1 MLSLTEL
8 ESLRDEFIRFLVV
21 NGIDALQWEEMKSND
36 PVGYGAWL
44 EKFSD
49 LVMDDVLTRVQYI
62 DHYESGKYRVF
73 RCEADRICLIG
84 IDAVDA
90 SLALDD
96 FMSRLSVEEDGFSIF
111 AQCKPYQPGRNEEI
125 YRMLSA
131 GARVTQ
137 GEWFDRLFEAH
148 MP

>member
-49 LVMDDVLTRVQYI
+49 LVMDDVLTKVQYI
-62 DHYESGKYRVF
+62 DHYESGKYRIHTSKHVLNVWISVYSF
-73 RCEADRICLIG
+73 AKNTTKWRSIHHRSGKGYLIAD
-84 IDAVDA
+84 
-90 SLALDD
+90 
-96 FMSRLSVEEDGFSIF
+96 F
-111 AQCKPYQPGRNEEI
+111 PGRHI
-125 YRMLSA
+125 H
-131 GARVTQ
+131 V
-137 GEWFDRLFEAH
+137 
-148 MP
+148 